1 MVSEE
6 NRSDKNPLGM
16 EINLDLALNVAD
28 KVTDFLDTN
37 IEDPF
42 ERYLVISLIS
52 ILYEEKWNFSLKPE
66 FEAEVRKLAK
76 EKPEN
81 LKGD

>member
-1 MVSEE
+1 MSEE